1 MVQFHRGFKFAIFA
15 LVLHVKEVALLAV
28 ADDGAVF
35 YRPAFGVLVGFPAI
49 ERLAVEN
56 ADPAGIRGQRMDL
69 YFGDDDYALA
79 AAQAMTVQ
87 GDAWV
92 LMPK

>member
-1 MVQFHRGFKFAIFA
+1 MAIDESRVPMGA
-15 LVLHVKEVALLAV
+15 LLYVRAQKPIVAGGVITGWQPMTRLVLGQ
-28 ADDGAVF
+28 DTG
-35 YRPAFGVLVGFPAI
+35 
-49 ERLAVEN
+49 
-56 ADPAGIRGQRMDL
+56 AGIRGQRMDV
-69 YFGDDDYALA
+69 YFGEDDVALA

>member
-1 MVQFHRGFKFAIFA
+1 MMAQDTG
-15 LVLHVKEVALLAV
+15 
-28 ADDGAVF
+28 
-35 YRPAFGVLVGFPAI
+35 
-49 ERLAVEN
+49 
-56 ADPAGIRGQRMDL
+56 AGIRGQRMDL

-92 LMPK
+92 LMSK